1 MSTVPCVSSGIWG
14 QSLGQSNVISSTG
27 YLLSHC
33 ASNNVGSDGLFI
45 KLAGSWQERG
55 IAESRKDKVASFS
68 SLRTVFLLESRP
80 QCSLGIFYGEQGLSF
95 AELNVLIQELKA
107 VPETPNKALF
117 VSFWRAGYISG
128 KDDCCSCI
136 ITLGLSFLRYNFLKE
151 PAIYIL
157 CQ

>member
-1 MSTVPCVSSGIWG
+1 MSTIPCVSSGTWG

-27 YLLSHC
+27 YLLGHC

-55 IAESRKDKVASFS
+55 IADSKKDKVASFS
-68 SLRTVFLLESRP
+68 SLRTVFLLESGP
-80 QCSLGIFYGEQGLSF
+80 LCSSLGIFYGEQGLSF
-95 AELNVLIQELKA
+95 AELNVLIQELNA
-107 VPETPNKALF
+107 VPETANKALF

-128 KDDCCSCI
+128 KDNCCSC